1 MKPTTFKELLKNN
14 KHNYILM
21 WILSIPV
28 LICSIV
34 MIVLFPSGLFVSDFS
49 GFSDWFVITNWFI
62 AIYTGFVFIIN
73 IVALVFLFKNK
84 QKVYRIVFYLYFLFQ
99 FILTFL
105 ILLSSYIIP
114 SSFYSFIGESNQGEN
129 VPWIGWI
136 VFAMILSAITLV
148 LALFFPIIIN
158 IIFLTKSSNQNQD
171 ILEEYQELYK
181 QAQRIKINA
190 IVSFFIW
197 ITIIGAIVYLILNFI
212 GNIKVLAYDW
222 KDKEL
227 NDKKILWGIL
237 SLLLIQGIGLLVFSI
252 KVTNKYQELSSLS
265 NMDEKIQSNSNDSK

>member
-252 KVTNKYQELSSLS
+252 KVINKYQELSSLS

>member
-73 IVALVFLFKNK
+73 IVAFVFLFKNK

-114 SSFYSFIGESNQGEN
+114 SSFYEFIGESNQGEN

-252 KVTNKYQELSSLS
+252 KVINKYQELSSLS
-265 NMDEKIQSNSNDSK
+265 NMDEKM